1 MWGHSS
7 ISITRLWLYYI
18 YQRERVSYSKILLK
32 ARIFHSTVA
41 LVLFDFQ
48 RKPPFI
54 SIETANNN
62 RLKLGL
68 TATQQEL
75 LDFTSTLSTSSGA
88 KHRQQSAHQ
97 NVHWVMRK
105 LCEELCAARE
115 SWRKRERERERV
127 ECRQMAQLAWVIL
140 RLIDRRMS
148 VYSSTVPYGYILT
161 LKSGQLAIL
170 SRCPLTGN
178 ACNRCCRAGSLCSCC
193 DGAVAGKALRA
204 CESSEAVESCAYSI
218 SCAGCTKLRR
228 NPQAVAIIWF
238 LFCHP
243 FPPLPLSPCS
253 ARASLRFSQWMT
265 PPRPASAWVPV
276 CARVSVRVSVCV
288 SVCVCSSVGSVV
300 DVVVVVSRWQHFG
313 ACWHAQDFRLN
324 ATRDAFAP
332 LRRFQFVVCPF
343 TVKRLLNASPRLR
356 SDCNS
361 NAESPSVLTSS

>member
-1 MWGHSS
+1 M
-7 ISITRLWLYYI
+7 LWLYYI
-18 YQRERVSYSKILLK
+18 YQWERVSYSKILLK

-75 LDFTSTLSTSSGA
+75 LDFTSTLSTSSRA
-88 KHRQQSAHQ
+88 KHSQQSAHE

-148 VYSSTVPYGYILT
+148 VYSSTVPYAYIFT

-204 CESSEAVESCAYSI
+204 CGSSDAVESCVTASAARAAQSWGEI
-218 SCAGCTKLRR
+218 RKLW
-228 NPQAVAIIWF
+228 QSSG
-238 LFCHP
+238 FC
-243 FPPLPLSPCS
+243 FATLSPLSPSPRALLAPLFGFLNEWRPLAHRQRGCLCVRVCLCVCLCVCECMRVFISWQRRRRRRCRQSLATFWRVLTCS
-253 ARASLRFSQWMT
+253 GFSVERDARRFCT
-265 PPRPASAWVPV
+265 VKTL
-276 CARVSVRVSVCV
+276 SVRCLPVY
-288 SVCVCSSVGSVV
+288 
-300 DVVVVVSRWQHFG
+300 R
-313 ACWHAQDFRLN
+313 
-324 ATRDAFAP
+324 
-332 LRRFQFVVCPF
+332 
-343 TVKRLLNASPRLR
+343 
-356 SDCNS
+356 
-361 NAESPSVLTSS
+361 